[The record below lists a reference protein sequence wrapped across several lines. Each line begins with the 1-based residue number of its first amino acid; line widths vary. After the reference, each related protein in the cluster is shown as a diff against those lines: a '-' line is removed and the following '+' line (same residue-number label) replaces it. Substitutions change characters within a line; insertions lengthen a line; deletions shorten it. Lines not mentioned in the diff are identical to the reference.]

1 MLLLLSSAEN
11 WHEIGEIVL
20 SLDQSDLRP
29 KLLKQRVRDIL
40 LRVNEYTPLAW
51 PVPRMVRVGRGAVL
65 ADRGARG
72 IVPIEAIVAVGT

>member
-1 MLLLLSSAEN
+1 MLLLSSAET

-51 PVPRMVRVGRGAVL
+51 PVPRMARVARRAIL

-72 IVPIEAIVAVGT
+72 IVGVEPVVTIGA